1 MSSLFSIGTSGLNAA
16 QLGLKTV
23 ANNISN
29 AGTDGY
35 SRQSTIQVER
45 PGQYAGR
52 YTVGS
57 GVDVVAV
64 QRAYSQ
70 YLTTALW
77 NANSGLQNATTA
89 NALASTLNGV
99 FSGSG
104 DLQGALDDFYAGFS
118 TVANAPGDAGAR
130 QSLLGEAAAVTQVF
144 NTLSGQFDQQRS
156 QLNGQISDTVADIN
170 GTVDKIAALN
180 LKIAQAGAS
189 APNDLLDQ
197 RDGLV
202 KQLAGYTG
210 ISTASQPDGTLSIYS
225 SSGQVLVNG
234 GYAYGFKTGTDV
246 YDAGRTVVLDA
257 AGNDISSRLSG
268 GSLGA
273 LLDYRSQVLD
283 PAQNALGRAAL
294 ALAGSVNAQQAK
306 GLDLNG
312 QQGAPIFSVPAPAVS
327 ASTRNTGGATVGASI
342 SYLSQLTG
350 ADYVLTR
357 TDTGWTLAT
366 SDGQNVSL
374 SSNPDGS
381 LSAAGLT
388 FNVSGTAASGDS
400 FLIRP
405 TRAAA
410 GKLAVAMSDPSQ
422 IAAAAALTV
431 TPASSN
437 TGSAVGSIEVADAG
451 NANLFA
457 GATLTFNSATNYT
470 ITDASGNPVGGGTYT
485 SGSPITFDGWSLNLT
500 GTPAAGDSFTVGKNS
515 AGLNDNHN
523 ALALAALA
531 DGGVLDGGKTSVVDA
546 YAALTNQV
554 GNAGSQAAS
563 SLTTQTSLYNQA
575 LAAQQSG
582 AGVNLDEEAAS
593 LIKYQQAYQASAQVI
608 ATAQSLFTSLISA
621 VQTR

>member
-210 ISTASQPDGTLSIYS
+210 ISTANQPDGTLSIYS

-234 GYAYGFKTGTDV
+234 GYAYGFKTGTDA

-257 AGNDISSRLSG
+257 AGNDISGRLSG

-342 SYLSQLTG
+342 SDLSQLTG

-357 TDTGWTLAT
+357 TDTGWTLAST
-366 SDGQNVSL
+366 DGQNVSL
-374 SSNPDGS
+374 TVNGDS

-451 NANLFA
+451 DAHLFSQVTLSFSSAN
-457 GATLTFNSATNYT
+457 SYT
-470 ITDASGNPVGGGTYT
+470 ITDASNNPVGGGTYT
-485 SGSPITFDGWSLNLT
+485 SGSPIIFDGWSLTLT
-500 GTPAAGDSFTVGKNS
+500 GAPADGDSFTIGKNS

-531 DGGVLDGGKTSVVDA
+531 DGGVLDGGKTSVVDV

-608 ATAQSLFTSLISA
+608 ATAQSLFTSLITA
-621 VQTR
+621 IQTS